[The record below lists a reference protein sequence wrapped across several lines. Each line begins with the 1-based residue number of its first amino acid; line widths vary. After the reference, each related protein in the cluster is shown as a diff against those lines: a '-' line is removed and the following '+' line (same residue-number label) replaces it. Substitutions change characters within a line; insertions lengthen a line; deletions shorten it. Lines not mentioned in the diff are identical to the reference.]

1 MLTRRDLLRDAGLL
15 GTAAAAGPL
24 LSGCTTASGGK
35 ADPVPAA
42 YTRAGYLEN
51 DVAALVGSPA
61 SGATTARSLSAF
73 SAEMYATL
81 SGTGTFATNLICS
94 PYSVAA
100 ALAMTRAGARS
111 STGQE
116 IDHVLHTTGPTALA
130 DGMSR
135 LRLTLDQRTGR
146 QRRLDQTLGAVSI
159 EAANSLWAQHGIW
172 WRRAF
177 LVELASRYGAGM
189 NLVDFIHASEAA
201 AKAINEWTVTT
212 TRSRIKQ
219 IVPRG
224 LLDQDTRMVL
234 VNAIWL
240 KAPWEEVFNPHLT
253 KPADFHTMGGG
264 RVQVPMM
271 SRDLTHASYA
281 AGPGWRAAS
290 LPYAGRDLAMAI
302 VVPDAV
308 DGLSRVHHALSGGG
322 LATLLE
328 RLSPRPV
335 VKIAMPRWTFTTNA
349 RLDGPLK
356 QLGMPAAFSTHADF
370 SGMCRDERLR
380 IGAVAHQ
387 AFVAVDEHGTEAAAA
402 TAVVMQA
409 MSGQAGP
416 VPSVRADRPFL
427 FVLYDVPTKLVLFL
441 GRVGDPTVAA

>member
-1 MLTRRDLLRDAGLL
+1 MLTRRDLLRDAGAL

-24 LSGCTTASGGK
+24 LSGCTTRGGRK

-42 YTRAGYLEN
+42 YTRAGYLQD
-51 DVAALVGSPA
+51 DVAAMVGSPA
-61 SGATTARSLSAF
+61 SATTTARSLSAF
-73 SAEMYATL
+73 TTELYAAL
-81 SGTGTFATNLICS
+81 SGAGTDTTNLVCS

-100 ALAMTRAGARS
+100 GLAMTRAGARG

-116 IDHVLHTTGPTALA
+116 IDHVLHATGPGALA

-146 QRRLDQTLGAVSI
+146 RRRVDQTLGTVSI
-159 EAANSLWAQHGIW
+159 DAANSVWAQHGTW

-177 LVELASRYGAGM
+177 LLELAGRYGAGM
-189 NLVDFIHASEAA
+189 NLVDFIHAGDAA
-201 AKAINEWTVTT
+201 AKAINEWTATT
-212 TRSRIKQ
+212 TRGRVKQ
-219 IVPRG
+219 IVPPG
-224 LLDQDTRMVL
+224 LLDRYTRMVL

-240 KAPWEEVFNPHLT
+240 KAPWEEVFDPHLT
-253 KPADFHTMGGG
+253 KPAEFHTAAGG
-264 RVQVPMM
+264 RVRVPMM
-271 SRDLTHASYA
+271 SRDLTPASYA
-281 AGPGWRAAS
+281 VGPGWQAAS
-290 LPYAGRDLAMAI
+290 LPYAGRDLALAI

-308 DGLSRVHHALSGGG
+308 DGLPKVHQAMSGGG
-322 LATLLE
+322 LAALLDH
-328 RLSPRPV
+328 LSPHPV
-335 VKIAMPRWTFTTNA
+335 VKVAMPRWSFTTNA

-356 QLGMPAAFSTHADF
+356 QLGMPTAFSSQADF
-370 SGMCRDERLR
+370 TAMCRDERLR
-380 IGAVAHQ
+380 IGAVAHR

-427 FVLYDVPTKLVLFL
+427 FALYDVPTKLVLFL
-441 GRVGDPTVAA
+441 GRVGDPTVTT